1 MAETGLRQV
10 VVAGGTGLVGR
21 HLAAALAGG
30 GTGVT
35 VLSRAPGTSGWPP
48 GIQARNWDDL
58 PGALEGADAVINL
71 CGAGI
76 ADRRWTASRK
86 QVLLDSRV
94 GPTARLVRD
103 MAACGTP
110 VLVNAS
116 AVGIYGALDETPVDE
131 AQAPGRGFLAT
142 LCRQWEAAADGAA
155 DRGARVVK
163 LRLGVVLAGD
173 GGALPRMA
181 FPVRMCLGARLGS
194 GRQGLSW
201 IHVDD
206 LVRLIIEAAAHP
218 ACQGP
223 VNATAPMPVSNEAFT
238 KALARRLKRPV
249 WPMPAF
255 ATRLA
260 LGVLLGEMGEAV
272 LLEGAFVHP
281 RVAER
286 LGFEFK
292 FPGLEEALADLIRG

>member
-1 MAETGLRQV
+1 MA
-10 VVAGGTGLVGR
+10 AGN
-21 HLAAALAGG
+21 
-30 GTGVT
+30 
-35 VLSRAPGTSGWPP
+35 PGA
-48 GIQARNWDDL
+48 QDWDDL

-71 CGAGI
+71 CGAGL
-76 ADRRWTASRK
+76 ADRRWTAWRK

-94 GPTARLVRD
+94 GPTARLVRA
-103 MAACGTP
+103 MAACGTR

-116 AVGIYGALDETPVDE
+116 AVGIYGALDGPPVDE
-131 AQAPGRGFLAT
+131 TQALGRGFLAT
-142 LCRQWEAAADGAA
+142 LCRQWETAADSAA

-163 LRLGVVLAGD
+163 LRLGVVLARD

-206 LVRLIIEAAAHP
+206 LVRLIIEASANP
-218 ACQGP
+218 AYQGP
-223 VNATAPMPVSNEAFT
+223 VNATSPTPVSNKAFT

-260 LGVLLGEMGEAV
+260 LGVLFGEMAEAV
-272 LLEGAFVHP
+272 LLEGAFVYP

-286 LGFEFK
+286 LGFEFR
-292 FPGLEEALADLIRG
+292 FQRLEEALVDLIRR